1 MQNTLTN
8 LIVEKHDKDS
18 GNVLEGAQFVIYD
31 THIMEVMKDYAGN
44 ELKWTSKGMDQFV
57 GVPAGDYILKETMA
71 PDGYQLAKDL
81 AFTLTENGVLLVDGK
96 VIDKLVVVDERK
108 VDEVITPTPPVD
120 TGDQTQV
127 NMYLAMLSVSVM
139 ALGVLIRK
147 LWTLN
152 RKA

>member
-1 MQNTLTN
+1 
-8 LIVEKHDKDS
+8 
-18 GNVLEGAQFVIYD
+18 
-31 THIMEVMKDYAGN
+31 
-44 ELKWTSKGMDQFV
+44 
-57 GVPAGDYILKETMA
+57 MA

-96 VIDKLVVVDERK
+96 VVDKLVVVDERK